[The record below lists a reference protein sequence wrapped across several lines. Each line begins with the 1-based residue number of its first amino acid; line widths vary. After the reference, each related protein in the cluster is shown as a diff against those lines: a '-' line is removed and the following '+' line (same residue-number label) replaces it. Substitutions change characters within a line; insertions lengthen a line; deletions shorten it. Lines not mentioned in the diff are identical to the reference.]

1 MPRFGTPSSS
11 SGGLLHVVSVTLLLL
26 LTMTWCPWDG
36 SSGRMVAAFHHQQQQ
51 RQMLS
56 LSGGGSRGTTTTLSP
71 VHHRRRGDGG
81 RRSLRAKTTADVDK
95 VKGEAAAKAD
105 KVEIAIDIAIFV
117 TVQLVLR
124 TQCTSSSFV
133 RSFCSFQLLMFF

>member
-1 MPRFGTPSSS
+1 
-11 SGGLLHVVSVTLLLL
+11 
-26 LTMTWCPWDG
+26 
-36 SSGRMVAAFHHQQQQ
+36 MVAAFHHQQQQ

-71 VHHRRRGDGG
+71 VHHRRGGDGG

-133 RSFCSFQLLMFF
+133 ISLVRFAVLVSIL